1 MKMKNKLK
9 PQLKNHDVIKDVLRK
24 VEVSLFLSD
33 KRKVET
39 LLIYLPIKNGE
50 SNHSGF
56 LELIKNELLHNFA
69 LTCKEIDRKLK
80 RPSKI
85 AIEQLF
91 KKALSKLSQQTAHG
105 ELGELILF
113 TILDVYLQAPRLLS
127 KISLKTSA
135 RMPVY
140 GADSI
145 HAQFINGELRLYL
158 GESKLYTSFSGA
170 ATTAV
175 DSIKSAKDKYIQEFN
190 LIDSHLDL
198 PELDDDSQ
206 EELIRILNPFDNQ
219 EKLNFIH
226 SPCFIGFADSNLIK
240 DAENDEDFIQR
251 YIHVAFGHIDDYFK
265 KIESQ
270 ELDINSTTLFI
281 LPFSDIKKLV
291 ESFISHLEIAK

>member
-1 MKMKNKLK
+1 MNNKLK

-24 VEVSLFLSD
+24 VDVSLFLSD

-39 LLIYLPIKNGE
+39 LLIYLPIENGE
-50 SNHSGF
+50 SNHFGF
-56 LELIKNELLHNFA
+56 LKLIKDELLHNFA

-127 KISLKTSA
+127 KISLKTSS

-145 HAQFINGELRLYL
+145 HAQFINGDLRLYL
-158 GESKLYTSFSGA
+158 GESKLYTSFFGA
-170 ATTAV
+170 ASTAV

-198 PELDDDSQ
+198 PELDDESQ
-206 EELIRILNPFDNQ
+206 DELIRILNPFENKN
-219 EKLNFIH
+219 ELNFIH
-226 SPCFIGFADSNLIK
+226 SPCFIGFAGGDLIK
-240 DAENDEDFIQR
+240 DAESDEDFIQR
-251 YIHVAFGHIDDYFK
+251 YIHVAYGYIDDYFK
-265 KIESQ
+265 KIENQ
-270 ELDINSTTLFI
+270 GLDINSTTLFI
-281 LPFSDIKKLV
+281 LPFSDIKNSLRV
-291 ESFISHLEIAK
+291 LFPI

>member
-1 MKMKNKLK
+1 MNNKLK
-9 PQLKNHDVIKDVLRK
+9 PQLKNHGIIKDVLRK
-24 VEVSLFLSD
+24 VDVSLFLSD

-50 SNHSGF
+50 SNHFAF
-56 LELIKNELLHNFA
+56 LELIKDELLHNFA
-69 LTCKEIDRKLK
+69 LTCREIDRKLK
-80 RPSKI
+80 RPNKI

-91 KKALSKLSQQTAHG
+91 KKALSKISQQTAHG

-127 KISLKTSA
+127 KISLKTSS

-145 HAQFINGELRLYL
+145 HAQFINGDLRLYL

-170 ATTAV
+170 ASTAV

-198 PELDDDSQ
+198 PELDDESQ
-206 EELIRILNPFDNQ
+206 EELIRILNPFENKN
-219 EKLNFIH
+219 ELNFIH
-226 SPCFIGFADSNLIK
+226 SPCFIGFADSDLIK

-270 ELDINSTTLFI
+270 GLSINSTTLFI

-291 ESFISHLEIAK
+291 ESFVSHLEIAR

>member
-1 MKMKNKLK
+1 MNNKLK
-9 PQLKNHDVIKDVLRK
+9 PQLKNHGVIKDVLRK
-24 VEVSLFLSD
+24 VEVSIFLSD

-39 LLIYLPIKNGE
+39 LLIHLPIKNGE
-50 SNHSGF
+50 SNHFGF
-56 LELIKNELLHNFA
+56 LELIKDELLHNFV
-69 LTCKEIDRKLK
+69 LTCREIDRKLK
-80 RPSKI
+80 RPNKI

-91 KKALSKLSQQTAHG
+91 KKALSKVSQQTAHG

-127 KISLKTSA
+127 KISLKTSS

-145 HAQFINGELRLYL
+145 HAQFINGDLRLYL

-170 ATTAV
+170 ASTAV
-175 DSIKSAKDKYIQEFN
+175 DSIKLAKDKYIQEFN

-198 PELDDDSQ
+198 PELDDESQ
-206 EELIRILNPFDNQ
+206 EELIRILNPFENKN
-219 EKLNFIH
+219 ELNFIH
-226 SPCFIGFADSNLIK
+226 SPCFIGFADSDLIK

-270 ELDINSTTLFI
+270 GLDINSTTLLI

-291 ESFISHLEIAK
+291 ESFVSHLEIAK

>member
-1 MKMKNKLK
+1 MNNKLK
-9 PQLKNHDVIKDVLRK
+9 PQLKNHDVIKKILRK
-24 VEVSLFLSD
+24 VEVSILLSD

-39 LLIYLPIKNGE
+39 LLVYLPIENGE
-50 SNHSGF
+50 SKHLVF
-56 LELIKNELLHNFA
+56 FDLIKDELLHNFA

-85 AIEQLF
+85 AIDQLF

-145 HAQFINGELRLYL
+145 HAQFIDDGLRLYL

-170 ATTAV
+170 ATAAV
-175 DSIKSAKDKYIQEFN
+175 ESIKSASDKYIQEFN

-198 PELDDDSQ
+198 PDLDEESQ
-206 EELIRILNPFDNQ
+206 EELIRILNPFENTN
-219 EKLNFIH
+219 KLDFIH
-226 SPCFIGFADSNLIK
+226 SPCFIGFADCNLIK
-240 DAENDEDFIQR
+240 DATSDDDFIQR
-251 YIHVAFGHIDDYFK
+251 YIHAAFEHIDDYFK
-265 KIESQ
+265 KIETQ
-270 ELDINSTTLFI
+270 GLDISSTTLFI

-291 ESFISHLEIAK
+291 DSFITHLEIAK

>member
-1 MKMKNKLK
+1 MKMNNKLK
-9 PQLKNHDVIKDVLRK
+9 PQLKNHDVIKKVLRK
-24 VEVSLFLSD
+24 VEVSLLLSD
-33 KRKVET
+33 KRKVEI
-39 LLIYLPIKNGE
+39 LLVYLPIENGE
-50 SNHSGF
+50 SKHSVF
-56 LELIKNELLHNFA
+56 FDLIKDELLHNFA

-85 AIEQLF
+85 AIDQLF

-145 HAQFINGELRLYL
+145 HAQFIKGGLRLYL
-158 GESKLYTSFSGA
+158 GESKLYTSFSSA
-170 ATTAV
+170 ATAAV
-175 DSIKSAKDKYIQEFN
+175 ESIKSASDKYIQEFN

-198 PELDDDSQ
+198 PELDEDSQ
-206 EELIRILNPFDNQ
+206 EELIRILNPFENTS
-219 EKLNFIH
+219 KLDFIH
-226 SPCFIGFADSNLIK
+226 SPCFIGFADGNLIK
-240 DAENDEDFIQR
+240 DATSDDDFIQR
-251 YIHVAFGHIDDYFK
+251 YIHVAFEHIDDYYK
-265 KIESQ
+265 KIELQ
-270 ELDINSTTLFI
+270 GLDINSTTLFI

-291 ESFISHLEIAK
+291 DSFIAHLEIEK